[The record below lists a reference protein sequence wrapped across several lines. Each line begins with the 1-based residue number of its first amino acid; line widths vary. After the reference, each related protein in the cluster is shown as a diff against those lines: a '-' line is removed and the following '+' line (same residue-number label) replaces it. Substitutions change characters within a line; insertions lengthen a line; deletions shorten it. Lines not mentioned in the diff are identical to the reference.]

1 MQEQPLEIGR
11 NYLLRHTSQAVR
23 AAVKAVRYR
32 INVNT
37 LEKETSS
44 VLQMN
49 DLGAVLIES
58 HKPLFCDP
66 YRRNRATGSFILVD
80 PMTNATVA
88 AGMITGREPVIRA
101 ATNLSS
107 EKFSAEADRIGAF
120 DQQSR
125 AGHRSVTLWM
135 ETSASVAYQV
145 ERMLFDAGCRVHAIS
160 ASETGN
166 YLAEV
171 SRILNDAGVIA
182 IVVEPDA
189 SMREAVREK
198 VGRDNFLPIEPSMLD
213 GDGRDAADT
222 IYQLLEQQG
231 VVSKSSQLE

>member
-1 MQEQPLEIGR
+1 
-11 NYLLRHTSQAVR
+11 
-23 AAVKAVRYR
+23 
-32 INVNT
+32 
-37 LEKETSS
+37 
-44 VLQMN
+44 
-49 DLGAVLIES
+49 
-58 HKPLFCDP
+58 
-66 YRRNRATGSFILVD
+66 
-80 PMTNATVA
+80 
-88 AGMITGREPVIRA
+88 
-101 ATNLSS
+101 LSS

-189 SMREAVREK
+189 SMREAVGEK